1 MRYFYFL
8 LLITP
13 NLIFSQQNC
22 ENELKEVKVNLT
34 SGQEIWKFCGEL
46 DDNGDPSG
54 SGVLYADKY
63 KEEGTFKR
71 GELDGIGKRV
81 WNNNEQYDEGTF
93 FNGSFVSGKRI
104 LKYDD
109 SKITFKGDFKEN
121 KLHDKNGF
129 YELIEFDGSKIIKT
143 GKFIKGVHITGE
155 ESRSYSSGLEI
166 ISNYEDGEL
175 IGLPLRNDTNY
186 YNPDDIIG
194 EKDFIEIK
202 LDKQGNINT
211 GISYN
216 IKLTIDGVQGEWLFD
231 TGAMGFSIGK
241 RMFERLKSEGIN
253 YRDLNQK
260 VSSYGIME
268 IESLSNLVIINELK
282 IGEYTIKNVI
292 AKVSLDNDSSLLGIE
307 FLNKFSDAQW
317 NMKQATLKLFK

>member
-1 MRYFYFL
+1 MKHFY
-8 LLITP
+8 LLIL
-13 NLIFSQQNC
+13 LILPALLSSQTNC
-22 ENELKEVKVNLT
+22 ENDLKEVKVNLS
-34 SGQEIWKFCGEL
+34 SGQQIWKFCGEL
-46 DDNGDPSG
+46 DDDGMPTG
-54 SGVLYADKY
+54 AGILYTTDY
-63 KEEGTFKR
+63 VQE
-71 GELDGIGKRV
+71 
-81 WNNNEQYDEGTF
+81 
-93 FNGSFVSGKRI
+93 GSFIKGKLNGNGTWIYNDMILEGYFDNDVIISGIKTVE
-104 LKYDD
+104 YDWG
-109 SKITFKGDFKEN
+109 KIIFKGDFKEN
-121 KLHDKNGF
+121 QLYDKNG
-129 YELIEFDGSKIIKT
+129 YSEQLQNDGLKIIKT
-143 GKFIKGVHITGE
+143 VKFIKGTHISGKETKT
-155 ESRSYSSGLEI
+155 YPSGLEI

-186 YNPDDIIG
+186 YNSDDIIG

-216 IKLTIDGVQGEWLFD
+216 IKLTIDGVEGEWLFD

>member
-1 MRYFYFL
+1 MKHFYFL
-8 LLITP
+8 ILLILP
-13 NLIFSQQNC
+13 VILSSQINC
-22 ENELKEVKVNLT
+22 ENDLKEVKVNLS
-34 SGQEIWKFCGEL
+34 SGQQIWKFCGEL
-46 DDNGDPSG
+46 DDDGMPTGAGKLYTTDYVQEGIFIKGKLNGNGTWIYNDMILEGYFDNDVIISG
-54 SGVLYADKY
+54 IKTVEYDW
-63 KEEGTFKR
+63 
-71 GELDGIGKRV
+71 GK
-81 WNNNEQYDEGTF
+81 
-93 FNGSFVSGKRI
+93 I
-104 LKYDD
+104 
-109 SKITFKGDFKEN
+109 IFKGDFKEN
-121 KLHDKNGF
+121 QLYDKNG
-129 YELIEFDGSKIIKT
+129 YSEQLQNDGLKIIKT
-143 GKFIKGVHITGE
+143 GKFIKGTHISGKETKT
-155 ESRSYSSGLEI
+155 YPSGLEI

-186 YNPDDIIG
+186 YNSDDIIG

-216 IKLTIDGVQGEWLFD
+216 IKLTIDGVEGEWLFD

-307 FLNKFSDAQW
+307 FLNKFSDVQW

>member
-1 MRYFYFL
+1 MRYFCFL
-8 LLITP
+8 LLISP
-13 NLIFSQQNC
+13 YLIFSQQIC
-22 ENELKEVKVNLT
+22 ENQLKEVKVNLT

-46 DDNGDPSG
+46 DDKGDPSG

-71 GELDGIGKRV
+71 GELEGIGKRI
-81 WNNNEQYDEGTF
+81 WNDETQYDEGVF
-93 FNGSFVSGKRI
+93 SKGSFISGKRI

-109 SKITFKGDFKEN
+109 SQIIFKGDFKEN
-121 KLHDKNGF
+121 LLHDKDGF
-129 YELIEFDGSKIIKT
+129 YELIQSDATKITKT
-143 GKFIKGVHITGE
+143 GKFIKGAHITGE
-155 ESRSYSSGLEI
+155 ESTSYSSGLEI

-194 EKDFIEIK
+194 EKDFIKIN
-202 LDKQGNINT
+202 LDKQGNINS

-216 IKLTIDGVQGEWLFD
+216 IKLTIDGVEGEWLFD

-241 RMFERLKSEGIN
+241 RMFERLKTEGIK

-268 IESLSNLVIINELK
+268 IESLGNLVIINELK

-307 FLNKFSDAQW
+307 FLNKFSDAQR
-317 NMKQATLKLFK
+317 NMKHATLKLFK

>member
-1 MRYFYFL
+1 MRHFYFL
-8 LLITP
+8 ILLILP
-13 NLIFSQQNC
+13 VILSSQINC
-22 ENELKEVKVNLT
+22 ENDLKEVKVNLS
-34 SGQEIWKFCGEL
+34 SGQQIWKFCGEL
-46 DDNGDPSG
+46 DDDGMPTG
-54 SGVLYADKY
+54 AGILYTTDY
-63 KEEGTFKR
+63 VQE
-71 GELDGIGKRV
+71 
-81 WNNNEQYDEGTF
+81 
-93 FNGSFVSGKRI
+93 GSFIKGKLNGNGTWIYNDMILEGYFDNDVIISGIKTVE
-104 LKYDD
+104 YDWG
-109 SKITFKGDFKEN
+109 KIIFKGDFKEN
-121 KLHDKNGF
+121 QLYDKNG
-129 YELIEFDGSKIIKT
+129 YSEQLQNDGLKIIKT
-143 GKFIKGVHITGE
+143 GKFIKGTHISGKETKT
-155 ESRSYSSGLEI
+155 YPSGLEI

-186 YNPDDIIG
+186 YNSDDIIG

-216 IKLTIDGVQGEWLFD
+216 IKLTIDGVEGEWLFD

-307 FLNKFSDAQW
+307 FLNKFSDVQW

>member
-1 MRYFYFL
+1 M
-8 LLITP
+8 
-13 NLIFSQQNC
+13 NFS
-22 ENELKEVKVNLT
+22 
-34 SGQEIWKFCGEL
+34 SGQEIWNFCGEL
-46 DDNGDPSG
+46 DVNGRPAG
-54 SGVLYADKY
+54 PGKLYAPDFVR
-63 KEEGTFKR
+63 E
-71 GELDGIGKRV
+71 
-81 WNNNEQYDEGTF
+81 
-93 FNGSFVSGKRI
+93 GSFIKGKLNGNGKWIFDHIIFEGFFENDVIISGTKTVE
-104 LKYDD
+104 YDWG
-109 SKITFKGDFKEN
+109 KIIYKGDFKETQ
-121 KLHDKNGF
+121 LYDKNG
-129 YELIEFDGSKIIKT
+129 YSELLQNDGLKIIKT
-143 GKFIKGVHITGE
+143 GQFIKDTHITGIE
-155 ESRSYSSGLEI
+155 TKTHPTGLEI

-186 YNPDDIIG
+186 YNPNDIIG

-202 LDKQGNINT
+202 LDKQGNFNT

-216 IKLTIDGVQGEWLFD
+216 IKLTIDGVQGEWVFD

-241 RMFERLKSEGIN
+241 RMFERLKLEGIN

-282 IGEYTIKNVI
+282 IGDYIIKNVI
-292 AKVSLDNDSSLLGIE
+292 ATVSLDNDSSLLGIE

>member
-8 LLITP
+8 LISP
-13 NLIFSQQNC
+13 YLIFSQQNC
-22 ENELKEVKVNLT
+22 KNELKEVKVNLT

-46 DDNGDPSG
+46 DDKGDPSG

-71 GELDGIGKRV
+71 GELEGIGKRI
-81 WNNNEQYDEGTF
+81 WNDETQYDEGVF
-93 FNGSFVSGKRI
+93 SKGSFISGKRI

-109 SKITFKGDFKEN
+109 SQIIFKGDFKEN
-121 KLHDKNGF
+121 LLHDKDGF
-129 YELIEFDGSKIIKT
+129 YELIQSDATKITKT
-143 GKFIKGVHITGE
+143 GKFIKGAHITGE
-155 ESRSYSSGLEI
+155 ESTSYSSGLEI

-186 YNPDDIIG
+186 YNQDDIIG
-194 EKDFIEIK
+194 EKDFIEIE
-202 LDKQGNINT
+202 LDKQGNINS

-216 IKLTIDGVQGEWLFD
+216 IKLTIDGVEGEWLFD

-241 RMFERLKSEGIN
+241 RMFERLKTEGIK

-268 IESLSNLVIINELK
+268 IESLGNLVIINELK

>member
-1 MRYFYFL
+1 MRHFYFL
-8 LLITP
+8 ILLIFP
-13 NLIFSQQNC
+13 ALLSSQINC
-22 ENELKEVKVNLT
+22 ENELREVKVNLS
-34 SGQEIWKFCGEL
+34 SGQQIWKFCGEL
-46 DDNGDPSG
+46 DDDGMPKG
-54 SGVLYADKY
+54 TGKLYTTDY
-63 KEEGTFKR
+63 VQE
-71 GELDGIGKRV
+71 
-81 WNNNEQYDEGTF
+81 
-93 FNGSFVSGKRI
+93 GSFIKGKLNGNGTWIYNDMILEGYFDNDVIISGIKTVE
-104 LKYDD
+104 YDWG
-109 SKITFKGDFKEN
+109 KIIFKGDFKEN
-121 KLHDKNGF
+121 QLYDKNG
-129 YELIEFDGSKIIKT
+129 YSEQLQNDGLKIIKT
-143 GKFIKGVHITGE
+143 GKFIKGTHISGKETKT
-155 ESRSYSSGLEI
+155 YPSGLEI

-186 YNPDDIIG
+186 YNSDDIIG

-216 IKLTIDGVQGEWLFD
+216 IKLTIDGVEGEWLFD

-282 IGEYTIKNVI
+282 VGEYTIKNVI